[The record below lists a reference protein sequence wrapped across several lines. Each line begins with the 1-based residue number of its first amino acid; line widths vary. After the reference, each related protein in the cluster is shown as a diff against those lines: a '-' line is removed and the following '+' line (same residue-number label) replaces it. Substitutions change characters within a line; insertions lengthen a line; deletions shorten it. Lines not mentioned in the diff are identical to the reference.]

1 MKTTLT
7 AHDLDLIHAALRA
20 ENLAFT
26 ARYPGERP
34 DRQPVHTVYGGAQL
48 FKADSAR
55 RLGELARKALSEHAP
70 DAATLAQA
78 FGLPEALAMQVHPR
92 IARKLTEEPV
102 EDLRIDYEDGYGARP
117 DLEEDGHA
125 VGGAKAAAAGQAAG
139 TLPPFWGIRI
149 KPMTEELRARSV
161 RTLDL
166 FLTALLEATG
176 GVLPPGFVVT
186 LPKLQVPAHG
196 TALADVLD
204 VLEPKLGL
212 APGAIRCEIMIEQT
226 QAVLDAEGR
235 VPIPALVR
243 ALRGRCVAAHL
254 GTYDYTASCGIAA
267 AHQQMT
273 HPACDFAKACMQA
286 SLGGTGIWLS
296 DGATNVMPVGDRA
309 TVHAAWRLQAA
320 HVRHSLVGGFYQGW
334 DLHPAQLVARYAA
347 VYAFYLEA
355 LPAATAR
362 LSNFVAKAAQATLV
376 GDVFDDA
383 ATGQG
388 LLNFFLRGL
397 SCGAV
402 SAAEALATG
411 LTQDELRSRSF
422 VKILAS
428 RRASGASAA
437 AAAPPATGG

>member
-1 MKTTLT
+1 MPMKTTLSSVDLERIAAPLRT
-7 AHDLDLIHAALRA
+7 ANAAFAAL
-20 ENLAFT
+20 
-26 ARYPGERP
+26 YPGERA
-34 DRQPVHTVYGGAQL
+34 DRQPVHTFYGGAQL
-48 FKADSAR
+48 FKADTAR
-55 RLGELARKALSEHAP
+55 RLGELARKALHDNAP

-78 FGLPEALAMQVHPR
+78 LGLPQGLAEQLHPR
-92 IARKLTEEPV
+92 IASKLEREPV
-102 EDLRIDYEDGYGARP
+102 EDLRIDFEDGYGSRP
-117 DLEEDGHA
+117 DPEEDGHA
-125 VGGAKAAAAGQAAG
+125 NLCAHEAAKGYEGG

-161 RTLDL
+161 RTLDG

-176 GVLPPGFVVT
+176 GTVPPGFVVT

-196 TALADVLD
+196 AALADALD
-204 VLEPKLGL
+204 ALEGHLGL
-212 APGAIRCEIMIEQT
+212 GAGSIRCEIMIEQT
-226 QAVLDAEGR
+226 QAVLDAQGR
-235 VPIPALVR
+235 VPIPAL
-243 ALRGRCVAAHL
+243 AAAMRGRCVAAHL
-254 GTYDYTASCGIAA
+254 GTYDYTASCGITA
-267 AHQQMT
+267 AHQYMT

-309 TVHAAWRLQAA
+309 TVHAAWRLQAQ
-320 HVRHSLVGGFYQGW
+320 HVRHSLVGGYYQGW

-397 SCGAV
+397 ACGAI
-402 SAAEALATG
+402 SEPEALATG
-411 LTQDELRSRSF
+411 LSLSELRSRSF
-422 VKILAS
+422 VKILAG
-428 RRASGASAA
+428 RRAASP
-437 AAAPPATGG
+437 AP